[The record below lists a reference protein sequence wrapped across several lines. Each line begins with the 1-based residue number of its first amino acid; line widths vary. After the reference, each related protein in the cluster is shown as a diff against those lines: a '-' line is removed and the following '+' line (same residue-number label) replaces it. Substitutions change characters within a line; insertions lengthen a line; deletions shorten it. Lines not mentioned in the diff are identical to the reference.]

1 LIIIIPMQIR
11 RVGRG
16 IAEGVALEIEAAGL
30 QGAV

>member
-16 IAEGVALEIEAAGL
+16 NAEGVAFDMEAAGL
-30 QGAV
+30 LGAV